1 MCGFSII
8 INLDGQNKR
17 SNIHSI
23 IDMNNLLKHRGPD
36 DEGYLII
43 DNEFSYELFKGNDSK
58 EKKTTQYFHN
68 QHIKSKRDSNFK
80 IAMGH
85 RRLSILD
92 LSECGHQPMIFMN
105 RYAIAYNGE
114 IYNYL
119 EIKKELI
126 NAGYNFKSTTDTE
139 VILAAYDFLGERMC

>member
-43 DNEFSYELFKGNDSK
+43 DNEFSYELFKRNDSK
-58 EKKTTQYFHN
+58 EKKTTQYFFIIN
-68 QHIKSKRDSNFK
+68 ILKAKE
-80 IAMGH
+80 IA
-85 RRLSILD
+85 ILK
-92 LSECGHQPMIFMN
+92 LLW
-105 RYAIAYNGE
+105 A
-114 IYNYL
+114 
-119 EIKKELI
+119 
-126 NAGYNFKSTTDTE
+126 TE
-139 VILAAYDFLGERMC
+139 DYQF